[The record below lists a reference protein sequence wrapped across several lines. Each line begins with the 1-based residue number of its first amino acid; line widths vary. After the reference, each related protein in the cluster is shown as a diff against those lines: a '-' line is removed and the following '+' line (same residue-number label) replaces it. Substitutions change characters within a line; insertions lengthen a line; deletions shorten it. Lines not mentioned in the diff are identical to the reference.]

1 MLSYEHVCILMFERR
16 QSEACEKHP
25 QLAYLAHKS
34 QLIAIC

>member
-1 MLSYEHVCILMFERR
+1 MLSYKQICIVMFERR

-34 QLIAIC
+34 QLITIC